1 MEKPPV
7 VYATGG
13 DLTMKIRLIILFSIF
28 VLGFSPQGAS
38 AHAQLTTSL
47 PTQNQIV
54 KILPKLIWIE
64 FDGDLMT
71 FGDKNPNEIKVLN
84 AKLKRVDLG
93 GTIVGGARIST
104 KLKSGLPPGKY
115 QVRYRIVSE
124 DGHPVEGNFSFTY
137 RP

>member
-1 MEKPPV
+1 
-7 VYATGG
+7 
-13 DLTMKIRLIILFSIF
+13 MKIRLIILFSIF

-47 PTQNQIV
+47 PAQNQIV
-54 KILPKLIWIE
+54 KTLPKLIWIE

-93 GTIVGGARIST
+93 GTIVGGARLST
-104 KLKSGLPPGKY
+104 KLKSGLLPGKY